1 MDANSGCYTV
11 PILVVVDS
19 LFDLICDI
27 KLVNGAD
34 GILDSLSPIFSPQRL
49 EGTFRSKLPVCRR
62 IFQASAQY
70 FLSSSRAESREQ
82 RVVKRRYVPPS
93 PFPAWHD
100 SCHNRSKSYLMHP
113 CNPLLKK
120 KTYASTAGY
129 VPSIAPALS
138 SQSGNPARP
147 QGTSWRGKTDQKPR
161 SDAICNLITDCSP
174 YPVLTAKHKLSYN

>member
-1 MDANSGCYTV
+1 MDADSGCYTV

-70 FLSSSRAESREQ
+70 FLSSSRAESRGLS
-82 RVVKRRYVPPS
+82 KGDMFPHLPS
-93 PFPAWHD
+93 LHGMTRA
-100 SCHNRSKSYLMHP
+100 
-113 CNPLLKK
+113 
-120 KTYASTAGY
+120 TT
-129 VPSIAPALS
+129 
-138 SQSGNPARP
+138 
-147 QGTSWRGKTDQKPR
+147 
-161 SDAICNLITDCSP
+161 
-174 YPVLTAKHKLSYN
+174 